1 MSPAAARNA
10 ALHAKHRPE
19 VAATVTNVP
28 TGRCLR
34 QFVLLAGKKRL
45 FPSSPVGTDQY
56 IAATAINSV
65 VAPAGKQGY
74 ISSPDFRGAFLVE
87 KAKQGTILVFT

>member
-65 VAPAGKQGY
+65 AAPAGKQGY